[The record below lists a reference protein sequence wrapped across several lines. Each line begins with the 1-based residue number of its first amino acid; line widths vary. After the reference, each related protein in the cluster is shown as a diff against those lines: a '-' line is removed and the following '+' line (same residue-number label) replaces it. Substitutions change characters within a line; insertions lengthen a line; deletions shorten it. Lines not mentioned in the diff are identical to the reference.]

1 MSDRKTILYLTDI
14 LEAIR
19 KIETFVVGVTFEAFS
34 QDAKTIDAVV
44 HNIEVIGEA
53 ARHIPEQLRLA
64 YPAVPWKQVVGSRDK
79 MIHEYFGIDLEVI
92 WQTINDDLPVLKQ
105 EVKAIISKQRS

>member
-1 MSDRKTILYLTDI
+1 MSDRKTLLYLTDI

-105 EVKAIISKQRS
+105 EVKAIISKQLS

>member
-1 MSDRKTILYLTDI
+1 MSDRKTLLYLTDI